1 MNYLQVYQYLD
12 YFKCYLF
19 SMYHNF
25 ERITDSICVIA
36 FRLIQSLLPPSRI
49 SAKKGNPGSSADVQ
63 NKPRFYTV
71 NESRNAFLLICSTE
85 SEYKEMYDS
94 KVKEESCVAPYISL
108 IGTIFEPKYFLVDFE
123 NITYKIFDFA
133 RALDVCF
140 KAYYVFNIAYPD
152 KCADM
157 WDFINQQFFKM
168 QDKSNKSKT
177 KPPTFTLLADIK
189 SM

>member
-1 MNYLQVYQYLD
+1 MR
-12 YFKCYLF
+12 LF
-19 SMYHNF
+19 QMLLHTKSISVKFIHNL
-25 ERITDSICVIA
+25 ECITDSIYVIA

-49 SAKKGNPGSSADVQ
+49 STKKGNPSSSANVQ
-63 NKPRFYTV
+63 NKARFYTV

-85 SEYKEMYDS
+85 SGYKEMYDS
-94 KVKEESCVAPYISL
+94 RVKEESCVAPYISL
-108 IGTIFEPKYFLVDFE
+108 IGTIFEPQYLLVDFE

-157 WDFINQQFFKM
+157 WDFINQQFSKM

-177 KPPTFTLLADIK
+177 KPSTFTLLAEIK